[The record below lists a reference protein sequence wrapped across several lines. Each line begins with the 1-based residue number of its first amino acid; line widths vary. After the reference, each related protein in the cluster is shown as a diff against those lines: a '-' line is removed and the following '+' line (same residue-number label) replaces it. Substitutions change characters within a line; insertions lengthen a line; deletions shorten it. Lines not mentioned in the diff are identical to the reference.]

1 MSTLVI
7 DTIQGKTTAG
17 SINVRGEG
25 SNNTNLQQ
33 GLAKAWIKF
42 KGTDTVSVYD
52 SFNHSSLTD
61 NGTGN
66 FNNTLSSAL
75 GNANYAFNATVGRSP
90 NVGGTDVPF
99 AYMADDAFAPTT
111 TAYRVYSI
119 AYNGGSLQNQDRNF
133 QSLHG
138 DLA

>member
-33 GLAKAWIKF
+33 GLAKVWVHFTGTGTPAIDDSLNTSSI
-42 KGTDTVSVYD
+42 TDTAQGRFAIV
-52 SFNHSSLTD
+52 
-61 NGTGN
+61 
-66 FNNTLSSAL
+66 FNNDFS
-75 GNANYAFNATVGRSP
+75 NANYAAAGMIGNNGNTTVGRSMHIDNTPQTNLLEIRTVGNDSGATGVTDDP
-90 NVGGTDVPF
+90 NN
-99 AYMADDAFAPTT
+99 MATF
-111 TAYRVYSI
+111 
-119 AYNGGSLQNQDRNF
+119 
-133 QSLHG
+133 HG